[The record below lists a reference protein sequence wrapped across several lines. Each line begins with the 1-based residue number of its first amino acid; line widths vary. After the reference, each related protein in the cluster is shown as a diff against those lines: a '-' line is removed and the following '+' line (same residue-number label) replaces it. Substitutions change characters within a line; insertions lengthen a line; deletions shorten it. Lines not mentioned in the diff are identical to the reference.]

1 MNTKQNEKTNILE
14 INLNEIKV
22 DEKTKI
28 LPHVYEEYSENEI
41 RQMLDMYN
49 GYSGQYELKLFTG
62 DEIQGEIVGES
73 PTDILVDIGYKDYVR
88 IEKRKDEYNALVKY
102 ADDEGTIQSGTVVD
116 VLLTD
121 VKDNPYIIKGSIS
134 ALSKKDAYS
143 DIIENSNTHVYNAKI
158 LNWNPAGFDIEII
171 YDDFKIAAFM
181 PNTLA
186 GINKLTP
193 EKSQSLIGETLKV
206 MIESYV
212 ENKGTFI
219 ASRKKY
225 LKTLI
230 TKELENINIIDEEG
244 KPIMY
249 EGEVTGST
257 DFGIFVEFNKCLT
270 GMIHRDNL
278 NDEYKQSLK
287 SKTIIPGSTIKFHIK
302 EIVRGKLILTQ
313 LWRESLWDTIKK
325 GDVFESV
332 VKDFKNFGTLVRLD
346 EETVGLIHASEMEKI
361 NKKCEIGDTIKVEV
375 IVVQRMERKIYL
387 SVIK

>member
-1 MNTKQNEKTNILE
+1 MNTKQHEKTNILE